1 MQSLRIRALVPVL
14 FGLISTVA
22 SAQMSTA
29 SAPQYSDADKKKI
42 AEIEQRPEIK
52 DEIETTWHAQ
62 RVKDL
67 DYAYNFNSSAH
78 FVDPSAPELAAFRQ
92 NYGVLYNNP
101 MLQRYL
107 NAIGQRLVPKDSP
120 NIYSFKIEYY
130 PLPKAEALS
139 TGTVI
144 VSTGLIS
151 MLDNEAQLAYVLAHE
166 IAHVEK
172 NHRYEIVRMSVIEP
186 ALNKEKQESAEKKR
200 ALFTA
205 VVSAAG
211 AGVGGLAKGVGGAL
225 TGAMIGLA
233 GGLVTSP
240 ILFRDHTTVT
250 EWADLYENEAD
261 EAAIGY
267 ILDQS
272 YDVREAP
279 KLYARLLHEE
289 KADPRIGLGFFAN
302 EARLKARDARIEEL
316 LSGTL
321 KTTIDAKLKAG
332 GLKGSSGEFN
342 LIMATLK
349 RDNGIHAIDYDLF
362 AMARDNLE
370 EAVSLR
376 SNDPRAQHYLGKIIS
391 LTARSDQDRQE
402 AEQHF
407 LKAIQ
412 YDETRGAYPDPH
424 LEHALHLI
432 GENGDKDEIRKE
444 LESYTALYQ
453 RQHSGSVPPN
463 MPILY
468 DYLTLVGEA
477 NWYAVPAAVVS
488 TKNVEPIRTSASGS
502 NAALTAQEVIAIA
515 TGATPPAPVSDPT
528 TQVIQSAQPETKPHP
543 AAVKRTAAP
552 SPK

>member
-1 MQSLRIRALVPVL
+1 M
-14 FGLISTVA
+14 
-22 SAQMSTA
+22 
-29 SAPQYSDADKKKI
+29 
-42 AEIEQRPEIK
+42 
-52 DEIETTWHAQ
+52 
-62 RVKDL
+62 
-67 DYAYNFNSSAH
+67 
-78 FVDPSAPELAAFRQ
+78 
-92 NYGVLYNNP
+92 
-101 MLQRYL
+101 
-107 NAIGQRLVPKDSP
+107 
-120 NIYSFKIEYY
+120 
-130 PLPKAEALS
+130 
-139 TGTVI
+139 
-144 VSTGLIS
+144 
-151 MLDNEAQLAYVLAHE
+151 
-166 IAHVEK
+166 
-172 NHRYEIVRMSVIEP
+172 
-186 ALNKEKQESAEKKR
+186 
-200 ALFTA
+200 
-205 VVSAAG
+205 
-211 AGVGGLAKGVGGAL
+211 
-225 TGAMIGLA
+225 
-233 GGLVTSP
+233 
-240 ILFRDHTTVT
+240 
-250 EWADLYENEAD
+250 
-261 EAAIGY
+261 
-267 ILDQS
+267 
-272 YDVREAP
+272 REAP

-412 YDETRGAYPDPH
+412 YDETRGAFPEPH

-432 GENGDKDEIRKE
+432 GENGDKEEIRKE

-453 RQHSGSVPPN
+453 RQHGGGLPPN

-468 DYLTLVGEA
+468 DYLTLAGEA
-477 NWYAVPAAVVS
+477 NWYAVPAAVIS
-488 TKNVEPIRTSASGS
+488 TRNAEPIRTSTSGS
-502 NAALTAQEVIAIA
+502 TAALTGPEVIAIA
-515 TGATPPAPVSDPT
+515 IGAIPPPAATEPS
-528 TQVIQSAQPETKPHP
+528 IQTIQTAQPEAKPHP
-543 AAVKRTAAP
+543 AVKKKATS